1 MLLGVSHKN
10 LSFGLFTSHLL
21 LLINKMA
28 SELNINISSI
38 PYIGTYVP
46 FPEPEERP
54 DPIIPDPGNSLSWVH
69 VSLKQTAQES
79 IPRIPSD
86 VVMVIDNSG
95 SMGESSR
102 VEANGEYSPLNL
114 LDIVKHAVRTVVAT
128 LGEHDRL
135 SIVQF
140 SNDARIVCDLTYMT
154 NDEKTRI
161 LALVDRMEPDEA
173 TNLWDGLRTG
183 ISILNNANRSMP
195 QHNGRGDIVLTTPPS
210 KKRNSAVMLL
220 TDGQPT
226 SDLTPREGIIEAM
239 KNYITYVCNG
249 QCPGIISTFGFSY
262 GCEYDLMRDIAFE
275 GGGMY
280 SFIPD
285 SGFVGTA
292 FINSLANTLS
302 TFTNDARLE
311 ITGQNGTLF
320 HDVKWANP
328 YKFVYNPY
336 KYTTIIG
343 SLQVEQTRDIIVLVE
358 HPSTVTSNFVKVR
371 LDCHVVDSTLLLTE
385 TSVPTVLEK
394 EGPAPGSNT
403 DEMCAETT
411 LQFYRQVVVDLYHK
425 LDVSLI
431 RNLQPVARQQLA
443 EGVTA
448 LTRWIDSNQITMP
461 PEIFRRAEGLLKDLT
476 GQCGEVRSY
485 YCNYIIFISCVHICL
500 YIFLCFYI

>member
-1 MLLGVSHKN
+1 MSD
-10 LSFGLFTSHLL
+10 
-21 LLINKMA
+21 
-28 SELNINISSI
+28 LNITISSI

-46 FPEPEERP
+46 FPEPDERP
-54 DPIIPDPGNSLSWVH
+54 APIVPDPGKSLSWVH
-69 VSLKQTAQES
+69 VSVKQTEDS

-102 VEANGEYSPLNL
+102 QEANGEYSPLNL

-128 LGEHDRL
+128 LGEQDRL

-154 NDEKTRI
+154 TAEKARI

-183 ISILNNANRSMP
+183 ISILNNANRGVVDSHH
-195 QHNGRGDIVLTTPPS
+195 QQGRGPSTQTTVPT
-210 KKRNSAVMLL
+210 KKRNSAVLLL

-226 SDLTPREGIIEAM
+226 SDLTPREGIIPAM
-239 KNYITYVCNG
+239 KNYITYTCNG

-311 ITGQNGTLF
+311 IVGQNGTLF
-320 HDVKWANP
+320 HDVKWSNP
-328 YKFVYNPY
+328 YKFECTPY
-336 KYTTIIG
+336 KYTTTIG
-343 SLQVEQTRDIIVLVE
+343 SLQVEQSKDIVVLVE
-358 HPSTVTSNFVKVR
+358 HPSTVTSNLVKVR
-371 LDCHVVDSTLLLTE
+371 LDCHVVDSALVQTDVSL
-385 TSVPTVLEK
+385 PTVLET
-394 EGPAPGSNT
+394 EGPAPGAVT
-403 DEMCAETT
+403 EEQVAETT
-411 LQFYRQVVVDLYHK
+411 LQFYRQIVVDLYYK

-431 RNLQPVARQQLA
+431 RNLQPVAQQQLA
-443 EGVTA
+443 EGVAA
-448 LTRWIDSNQITMP
+448 LTRWIDSNQLSMP
-461 PEIFRRAEGLLKDLT
+461 PEMLRRAEGLLKDLT
-476 GQCGEVRSY
+476 GQCGEVRYFVFSY
-485 YCNYIIFISCVHICL
+485 LFIYLFIFCVHEIQLIYCD
-500 YIFLCFYI
+500 